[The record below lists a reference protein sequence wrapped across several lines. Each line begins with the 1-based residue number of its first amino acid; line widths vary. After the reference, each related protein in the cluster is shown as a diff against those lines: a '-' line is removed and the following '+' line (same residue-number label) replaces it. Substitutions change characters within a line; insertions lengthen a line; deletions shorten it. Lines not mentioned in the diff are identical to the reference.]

1 LTKYGDSLSLQIF
14 AVIVRILFGVA
25 LVIGASESKYP
36 IVLQIFGWL
45 LISAALVIGGIGR
58 ERFKKVVKWSVKLPT
73 LIYRLASVCLD
84 VFLYML
90 WSNSKI
96 PQHSQRLKYDARKAA
111 SPSAQSLSVRFWP
124 IAACHLPTSERPLS
138 V

>member
-1 LTKYGDSLSLQIF
+1 MIYIILLFGVLTSLGGVVLIIRPEFIFSILTKYGHSLSLQIF

-73 LIYRLASVCLD
+73 LIYRLASALSILFGC
-84 VFLYML
+84 FLIY
-90 WSNSKI
+90 
-96 PQHSQRLKYDARKAA
+96 A
-111 SPSAQSLSVRFWP
+111 V
-124 IAACHLPTSERPLS
+124 

>member
-1 LTKYGDSLSLQIF
+1 MIYIILLFGVLTSLGGVVLIIRPEFIFSILTKYGDLLSLQIF

-73 LIYRLASVCLD
+73 LIYRLASALSILFGC
-84 VFLYML
+84 FLIY
-90 WSNSKI
+90 
-96 PQHSQRLKYDARKAA
+96 A
-111 SPSAQSLSVRFWP
+111 V
-124 IAACHLPTSERPLS
+124 

>member
-1 LTKYGDSLSLQIF
+1 MIYIILLFGVLMSLGGAVLIIRPEFIFSILTKYGDSLSLQIF

-73 LIYRLASVCLD
+73 LIYRLASVLSILFGC
-84 VFLYML
+84 FLIY
-90 WSNSKI
+90 
-96 PQHSQRLKYDARKAA
+96 A
-111 SPSAQSLSVRFWP
+111 V
-124 IAACHLPTSERPLS
+124 

>member
-1 LTKYGDSLSLQIF
+1 MIYIILLFGVLTSLGGVVLIIRPEFIFSLLTKYGDSLSLQIF
-14 AVIVRILFGVA
+14 AIIVRILFGVA

-73 LIYRLASVCLD
+73 LIYRLASVLSILFGC
-84 VFLYML
+84 FLIY
-90 WSNSKI
+90 
-96 PQHSQRLKYDARKAA
+96 
-111 SPSAQSLSVRFWP
+111 V
-124 IAACHLPTSERPLS
+124 
-138 V
+138 VV

>member
-1 LTKYGDSLSLQIF
+1 MSLGGAVLIIRPEFIFSMLTKYGDSLSLQIF

-45 LISAALVIGGIGR
+45 LISVALVIGGIGR

-73 LIYRLASVCLD
+73 LIYRLASVLSILFGC
-84 VFLYML
+84 FLIY
-90 WSNSKI
+90 
-96 PQHSQRLKYDARKAA
+96 A
-111 SPSAQSLSVRFWP
+111 V
-124 IAACHLPTSERPLS
+124 

>member
-1 LTKYGDSLSLQIF
+1 MIYIILLFGVLMSLGGAVLIIRPEFIFSILTKYGDSLSLQIF

-25 LVIGASESKYP
+25 LVIGAFESKYP

-73 LIYRLASVCLD
+73 LIYRLASVLSILFGC
-84 VFLYML
+84 FLIY
-90 WSNSKI
+90 
-96 PQHSQRLKYDARKAA
+96 A
-111 SPSAQSLSVRFWP
+111 V
-124 IAACHLPTSERPLS
+124 

>member
-1 LTKYGDSLSLQIF
+1 MIYIILLFGVLTSLGGVVLIIRPEFIFSILTKYGDSLSLQIF

-45 LISAALVIGGIGR
+45 LISAALIIGGIGR

-73 LIYRLASVCLD
+73 LIYRLASALSILFGC
-84 VFLYML
+84 FLIY
-90 WSNSKI
+90 
-96 PQHSQRLKYDARKAA
+96 A
-111 SPSAQSLSVRFWP
+111 V
-124 IAACHLPTSERPLS
+124 

>member
-1 LTKYGDSLSLQIF
+1 MIYIILLFGVLTSLGGVVLIIRPEFIFSILTKYGDSLSIQIF

-36 IVLQIFGWL
+36 IVLQILGWL

-58 ERFKKVVKWSVKLPT
+58 ERFKKLVKWSVKLPT
-73 LIYRLASVCLD
+73 LIYRLASVLSILFGC
-84 VFLYML
+84 FLIY
-90 WSNSKI
+90 
-96 PQHSQRLKYDARKAA
+96 A
-111 SPSAQSLSVRFWP
+111 V
-124 IAACHLPTSERPLS
+124 

>member
-1 LTKYGDSLSLQIF
+1 MTYIILLFGAFVSLGGAVLIVRPDYIFSIFTKYGDSLSLHFF

-73 LIYRLASVCLD
+73 LIYRFASVLSILFGC
-84 VFLYML
+84 FLIY
-90 WSNSKI
+90 
-96 PQHSQRLKYDARKAA
+96 A
-111 SPSAQSLSVRFWP
+111 V
-124 IAACHLPTSERPLS
+124 

>member
-1 LTKYGDSLSLQIF
+1 MIYIILLFGVLMSLGGAVLIIRPEFIFNILTKYGDSLSLQIF

-73 LIYRLASVCLD
+73 LIYRLASVLSILFGC
-84 VFLYML
+84 FLIY
-90 WSNSKI
+90 
-96 PQHSQRLKYDARKAA
+96 A
-111 SPSAQSLSVRFWP
+111 V
-124 IAACHLPTSERPLS
+124 

>member
-1 LTKYGDSLSLQIF
+1 MIYIILLFGVLTSLGGVVLIIRPEFIFSILTKYGDSLSLQIF

-73 LIYRLASVCLD
+73 LIYRLASGLSILFGC
-84 VFLYML
+84 FLIY
-90 WSNSKI
+90 
-96 PQHSQRLKYDARKAA
+96 A
-111 SPSAQSLSVRFWP
+111 V
-124 IAACHLPTSERPLS
+124 

>member
-1 LTKYGDSLSLQIF
+1 MIYIILLFGVLTSLGGVVLIIRPEFIFSILTKYGDSLSLQIF

-73 LIYRLASVCLD
+73 SIYRLASVLSILFGC
-84 VFLYML
+84 FLIY
-90 WSNSKI
+90 
-96 PQHSQRLKYDARKAA
+96 A
-111 SPSAQSLSVRFWP
+111 V
-124 IAACHLPTSERPLS
+124 

>member
-1 LTKYGDSLSLQIF
+1 MIYIILLFGVLTSLGGVVLIIRPEFIFSILTKYGDSLSLQIF

-45 LISAALVIGGIGR
+45 LISVALVIGGIGR

-73 LIYRLASVCLD
+73 LIYRLASALSILFGC
-84 VFLYML
+84 FLIY
-90 WSNSKI
+90 
-96 PQHSQRLKYDARKAA
+96 A
-111 SPSAQSLSVRFWP
+111 V
-124 IAACHLPTSERPLS
+124 

>member
-1 LTKYGDSLSLQIF
+1 MIYIILLFGVLMSLGGAVLIIRPEFIFSILTKYGDSLSLQIF

-73 LIYRLASVCLD
+73 LIYRLASVLSILFGC
-84 VFLYML
+84 FLVY
-90 WSNSKI
+90 
-96 PQHSQRLKYDARKAA
+96 
-111 SPSAQSLSVRFWP
+111 V
-124 IAACHLPTSERPLS
+124 
-138 V
+138 VV

>member
-1 LTKYGDSLSLQIF
+1 MIYIILLFGVLTSLGGVVLIIRPEFIFSILTKYGDLLSLQIF

-73 LIYRLASVCLD
+73 LIYRLASVLSILFGC
-84 VFLYML
+84 FLIY
-90 WSNSKI
+90 
-96 PQHSQRLKYDARKAA
+96 A
-111 SPSAQSLSVRFWP
+111 V
-124 IAACHLPTSERPLS
+124 

>member
-1 LTKYGDSLSLQIF
+1 MIYIILLFGVLTSLGGVVLIIRPEFIFSILTKYGDSLSLQIF

-73 LIYRLASVCLD
+73 LIYRLASVLSILFGC
-84 VFLYML
+84 FLIY
-90 WSNSKI
+90 
-96 PQHSQRLKYDARKAA
+96 A
-111 SPSAQSLSVRFWP
+111 V
-124 IAACHLPTSERPLS
+124 

>member
-1 LTKYGDSLSLQIF
+1 MIYIILLFGVLTSLGGVVLIIRPEFIFSILTKYGDSLSLQIF

-73 LIYRLASVCLD
+73 LIYRLASALSILFGC
-84 VFLYML
+84 FLIY
-90 WSNSKI
+90 
-96 PQHSQRLKYDARKAA
+96 A
-111 SPSAQSLSVRFWP
+111 V
-124 IAACHLPTSERPLS
+124 